1 MLKSI
6 STSLLSKKWFEPFI
20 IVVILINCIL
30 IGVETYIQ
38 PNWILLVQKVALAVF
53 TIEILI
59 RWIARQSVKS
69 FFKDAW
75 NMFDLFIV
83 LISLI
88 PESVFENGSWIICI
102 RILRVFRVLRLLR
115 ASEEVK
121 LIVAV
126 LIRSFSALTYNG
138 LFFLI
143 FMYLFS
149 LIGLNLFKLPDASIA
164 DEDTLIR
171 LSDYHTMAP
180 NAPIISPDPYGT
192 LSESMFSLF
201 RILTGEDWT
210 DLRYN
215 LLIAADLDLINAS
228 AWMVTFFHVIWYII
242 SAFLLLNLLVGAI
255 LNNYQ
260 VIMQESR
267 SQNNV
272 KPSS

>member
-1 MLKSI
+1 MTSPKMKSI
-6 STSLLSKKWFEPFI
+6 ATSLLSKKWFELFI
-20 IVVILINCIL
+20 LVLILINCTL

-38 PNWILLVQKVALAVF
+38 TNWIVLAQKVALAVF
-53 TIEILI
+53 THEILI
-59 RWIARQSVKS
+59 RWIARLSAKS
-69 FFKDAW
+69 FIKDPW

-115 ASEEVK
+115 AAEEVK

-143 FMYLFS
+143 FLYLFS
-149 LIGLNLFKLPDASIA
+149 LIGLNLFKLPDAQIA

-171 LSDYHTMAP
+171 LSEYHTMAP
-180 NAPIISPDPYGT
+180 NAPNISPDPYGT

-215 LLIAADLDLINAS
+215 LLIAEELNLINAS
-228 AWMVTFFHVIWYII
+228 AWVVTLFHVIWYIL

-260 VIMQESR
+260 VIMEESR
-267 SQNNV
+267 S
-272 KPSS
+272 KK

>member
-6 STSLLSKKWFEPFI
+6 STALLSKKWFEPFI
-20 IVVILINCIL
+20 ILVILINCTL

-38 PNWILLVQKVALAVF
+38 PNWIVLVQKVALAVF
-53 TIEILI
+53 TVEILI
-59 RWIARQSVKS
+59 RWIARQSAKS

-115 ASEEVK
+115 AAEEVK

-126 LIRSFSALTYNG
+126 LIRSFSALAYNG

-149 LIGLNLFKLPDASIA
+149 LIGLNLFKLPDARIA

-171 LSDYHTMAP
+171 L
-180 NAPIISPDPYGT
+180 
-192 LSESMFSLF
+192 
-201 RILTGEDWT
+201 
-210 DLRYN
+210 
-215 LLIAADLDLINAS
+215 
-228 AWMVTFFHVIWYII
+228 
-242 SAFLLLNLLVGAI
+242 
-255 LNNYQ
+255 
-260 VIMQESR
+260 
-267 SQNNV
+267 
-272 KPSS
+272 